1 MSMTN
6 LGPSAV
12 DTNNIVLAA
21 GRRMFGY
28 MIQDVR
34 ESAGRSAEDAAR
46 LAAMEPSEWSAV
58 ESGQIAVDPAWLRPM
73 ADALE
78 MPFDQ
83 MTALVHLCQFSW
95 PE

>member
-1 MSMTN
+1 MSITN
-6 LGPSAV
+6 LGPNTV
-12 DTNNIVLAA
+12 DHTNIVLAA

-28 MIQDVR
+28 MIQGAR
-34 ESAGRSAEDAAR
+34 ETTGRSVEEAAR
-46 LAAMEPSEWSAV
+46 LAAIEPSEWLAV
-58 ESGQIAVDPAWLRPM
+58 EAGQIAVNPAWLRPM